1 MELLIIIGICLFF
14 IILIVWTFRFSMK
27 EIKKIADKPELDK
40 IANKYPENIEM
51 CKDYLKKLNKDDV
64 VIEENKEAS
73 ATMYIAISNKIL
85 IANLKQNFTRI
96 QTIAHE
102 CIHSTQDKRIVM
114 FHFIISNFYL
124 IFFTVITILAVLKKL
139 PIEMMFLVIL
149 TVLGFVYAWVRCYLE
164 NDAMIKAFYLAKDY
178 MKEKEVSSEEETT
191 QILNTYEEMNRI
203 GIPCVNAQIL
213 FSVLIKVIV
222 FALACWIF

>member
-1 MELLIIIGICLFF
+1 MDFLIITGICLLF
-14 IILIVWTFRFSMK
+14 IILIAWVVRFSIK
-27 EIKKIADKPELDK
+27 EIKKIANRPELDE

-51 CKDYLKKLNKDDV
+51 CKDYLKKLNKEDV
-64 VIEENKEAS
+64 VVEENKEAS

-102 CIHSTQDKRIVM
+102 CIHSKQDKRIVM

-124 IFFTVITILAVLKKL
+124 IFFTIITILAVLKKL
-139 PIEMMFLVIL
+139 PFEMMFLVIL
-149 TVLGFVYAWVRCYLE
+149 TVLGFVYTWVRCYLE

-178 MKEKEVSSEEETT
+178 MKEKGVSSEEETT
-191 QILNTYEEMNRI
+191 QILHTYEEMNRI
-203 GIPCVNAQIL
+203 GIPCINAQIL

>member
-1 MELLIIIGICLFF
+1 MDFLIITGICLFF
-14 IILIVWTFRFSMK
+14 IILIAWVVRFSMK
-27 EIKKIADKPELDK
+27 EIKKIANRPELDE

-51 CKDYLKKLNKDDV
+51 CKDYLKKLNKEDV
-64 VIEENKEAS
+64 VVEENKEAS

-124 IFFTVITILAVLKKL
+124 IFFTIITILAVLKKL
-139 PIEMMFLVIL
+139 PFEMMFLVIL

-178 MKEKEVSSEEETT
+178 MKEKAVSSEEEIT

-203 GIPCVNAQIL
+203 GIPCINAQIL
-213 FSVLIKVIV
+213 FSVIIKVIV